1 MMVVVWCIDMLY
13 VVIFVDAAGTQYIT
27 HSFTIREA
35 DILMRRFSRLN
46 IWLPTAIM
54 ILVVGFVLSSQA
66 WQVTATGESVV
77 APSDTTIVSNS
88 TNFHSDS
95 MAITVPTTSNPT
107 INTAAGGIRIIANSS
122 FESPRPTTMMTCEN
136 AMGGWF
142 TTQPVISAYGCRV
155 FEAWGQGIYSGDALS
170 GVSPPDG
177 VMFTELNAYVSSM
190 TYQPIC
196 MIGGE
201 NFDFQFYHHTRY
213 WSETNTIEFR
223 FGIPP
228 SLPSYSGNASKPGD
242 SYSVRVIQGAT
253 SVGGSGSA
261 SAVVTSYLG
270 TSGAGYQV
278 LGSPKTN
285 WVRYYGT
292 HTIANTFGGVR
303 NLGFYGIIPTGGT
316 GNMLDAIT
324 IDLLP
329 IMDMGAS
336 RDQTGLEG
344 VAPTSLKVRINGK
357 VTTGTKIA
365 VRRKLADPGTAT
377 SDTDFTL
384 GTPTAGIYGNASV
397 AHTTGTDLWMITVPP
412 GYYDGGMVPGNNQ
425 GGLTIPITY
434 LTDSASEGTEW
445 AWFELARPT
454 KDGSS
459 PYFSN
464 DYSTVTGDWIFADPI
479 CDGSFKSDGV
489 VYTITELADTPT
501 PTATRTATSTR
512 TSTPTRTFTNT
523 RTNTP
528 TNTNTFTPTD
538 TATFTPSNTATATR
552 TPSRTPTDTSTPS
565 DTATPTDTNTPTNTP
580 TNTFTRTITPSPGP
594 FSQIKTAIGDLF
606 VLGLLQNGTLVTWGI
621 NETGINQ
628 SAIPTALRTLLFK
641 DIAASVAN
649 GYALTE
655 DGDLYT
661 WGENLY
667 GEGTIPS
674 IAQSNVL
681 AIGAGAR
688 FAFAILSDH
697 TVVAWG
703 RNEWG
708 QTNVPATATDVIA
721 IDGGDRHA
729 VALKSN
735 GTVIAWGDNRLGQA
749 RVPAGL
755 IGVASISAGE
765 NHTLALLD
773 TGRVIGWGSNSRG
786 QLSIPANVTDIV
798 AIAAGRE
805 CSLAVK
811 ADGTL
816 ITWGDARYLNFPTDV
831 RYLPI
836 VAIDSDNQN
845 SVVSTRN
852 GQIFVAGTNL
862 RGVMA
867 SRTSTSTPL
876 ITETPSLTRVPTESL
891 TPSLTRSQTPTRSL
905 TPSRTLS
912 RTRTPSLSRTRT
924 PSRTKFPTWT
934 HTP

>member
-1 MMVVVWCIDMLY
+1 MDWDECLNSQVNIHMTYFKHMLY
-13 VVIFVDAAGTQYIT
+13 LVMIVCSSIVTLFVWQNPPQLFANIAIQATHAPRIAA
-27 HSFTIREA
+27 
-35 DILMRRFSRLN
+35 
-46 IWLPTAIM
+46 P
-54 ILVVGFVLSSQA
+54 
-66 WQVTATGESVV
+66 QV
-77 APSDTTIVSNS
+77 
-88 TNFHSDS
+88 
-95 MAITVPTTSNPT
+95 VPTTSNPVGNGT
-107 INTAAGGIRIIANSS
+107 KGGRTYANTSFEDSDFACYPTLSSGWAYINQSKMRGWLTAHPPWDETNCSPNQTNVRIIEIQKSGLQG
-122 FESPRPTTMMTCEN
+122 TN
-136 AMGGWF
+136 AYDGGKY
-142 TTQPVISAYGCRV
+142 A
-155 FEAWGQGIYSGDALS
+155 
-170 GVSPPDG
+170 
-177 VMFTELNAYVSSM
+177 ELNANWK
-190 TYQPIC
+190 TFIYQQMCVANSDVI
-196 MIGGE
+196 
-201 NFDFQFYHHTRY
+201 DFTFYHKGINASRAD
-213 WSETNTIEFR
+213 IAVFR
-223 FGIPP
+223 FGIPSGLP
-228 SLPSYSGNASKPGD
+228 ASSYGNSLPADSYNRPMMYAKTTSSCGSTCKDATSAEYTNFTFGSLYTTPPGTSNPSASVVNKWGKYSGSHTLPSTGW
-242 SYSVRVIQGAT
+242 
-253 SVGGSGSA
+253 SG
-261 SAVVTSYLG
+261 V
-270 TSGAGYQV
+270 
-278 LGSPKTN
+278 K
-285 WVRYYGT
+285 
-292 HTIANTFGGVR
+292 
-303 NLGFYGIIPTGGT
+303 NLGFAAIDGPSDTGG
-316 GNMLDAIT
+316 NFLDGIT
-324 IDLLP
+324 VGLAPFI
-329 IMDMGAS
+329 DMGTS
-336 RDQTGLEG
+336 RDKTALEG
-344 VAPTSLKVRINGK
+344 TSPTAMNIRINGR
-357 VTTGTKIA
+357 VTSGTKIA
-365 VRRKLADPGTAT
+365 LRRKLDNPGPAT

-384 GTPTAGIYGNASV
+384 GTVTAGAYGNATV
-397 AHTTGTDLWMITVPP
+397 THTTGTDLWLITVPP
-412 GYYDGGMVPGNNQ
+412 GDYDGGLVPLNNK
-425 GGLTIPITY
+425 GGLTVPITY

-445 AWFELARPT
+445 AWFEVARPT

-459 PYFSN
+459 PYYSS
-464 DYSTVTGDWIFADPI
+464 DYSTTTGNWELADPV
-479 CDGSFKSDGV
+479 CDNSFKSDGV
-489 VYTITELADTPT
+489 VYAISELADTPT
-501 PTATRTATSTR
+501 PTNSRTATATRTH
-512 TSTPTRTFTNT
+512 TPSHTASNT

-528 TNTNTFTPTD
+528 TNTATNTATNTPTRTATSTPTDTKTPSRTPTNTPTVTDTFTPTD
-538 TATFTPSNTATATR
+538 TAT
-552 TPSRTPTDTSTPS
+552 
-565 DTATPTDTNTPTNTP
+565 PTNTP
-580 TNTFTRTITPSPGP
+580 TATFTRTITPSPGP
-594 FSQIKTAIGDLF
+594 FAQIKTAIGDLF

>member
-1 MMVVVWCIDMLY
+1 
-13 VVIFVDAAGTQYIT
+13 
-27 HSFTIREA
+27 
-35 DILMRRFSRLN
+35 
-46 IWLPTAIM
+46 
-54 ILVVGFVLSSQA
+54 
-66 WQVTATGESVV
+66 
-77 APSDTTIVSNS
+77 
-88 TNFHSDS
+88 
-95 MAITVPTTSNPT
+95 
-107 INTAAGGIRIIANSS
+107 
-122 FESPRPTTMMTCEN
+122 
-136 AMGGWF
+136 
-142 TTQPVISAYGCRV
+142 
-155 FEAWGQGIYSGDALS
+155 
-170 GVSPPDG
+170 
-177 VMFTELNAYVSSM
+177 
-190 TYQPIC
+190 

-223 FGIPP
+223 FGIPGGLA
-228 SLPSYSGNASKPGD
+228 SGSRAADTYSRQV
-242 SYSVRVIQGAT
+242 VRGAT
-253 SVGGSGSA
+253 TVGGSGSA
-261 SAVVTSYLG
+261 SSVVTSYAG
-270 TSGAGYQV
+270 TTGAGYQV

-303 NLGFYGIIPTGGT
+303 NLGFYGILPTSAT
-316 GNMLDAIT
+316 GNLIDAIT

-336 RDQTGLEG
+336 RDQSGLEG
-344 VAPTSLKVRINGK
+344 TSPTTLKIRINGR
-357 VTTGTKIA
+357 VTAGTVIA
-365 VRRKLADPGTAT
+365 VRRKLDNPGTAT
-377 SDTDFTL
+377 SDVDFTL
-384 GTPTAGIYGNASV
+384 GTPTAGIHGNATV
-397 AHTTGTDLWMITVPP
+397 THTTGSDLWHITVPP

-425 GGLTIPITY
+425 GGMTIPITY

-459 PYFSN
+459 PYFSS
-464 DYSTVTGDWIFADPI
+464 DYGTVTGDWIFADPI
-479 CDGSFKSDGV
+479 CDGSFKKDGV
-489 VYTITELADTPT
+489 VYRITELGATPT
-501 PTATRTATSTR
+501 PTSSRTATATRTH
-512 TSTPTRTFTNT
+512 TPSHTASNT

-528 TNTNTFTPTD
+528 TNTATNTATNTPTRTATSTPTDTKTPSRTPTNTPTATDTFTPTD
-538 TATFTPSNTATATR
+538 TAT
-552 TPSRTPTDTSTPS
+552 
-565 DTATPTDTNTPTNTP
+565 PTNTP
-580 TNTFTRTITPSPGP
+580 TATFTRTITPSPGP
-594 FSQIKTAIGDLF
+594 FAQIKTAIGDLF

-621 NETGINQ
+621 NELGIQQ
-628 SAIPTALRTLLFK
+628 STIPTNLRTLLFK

-708 QTNVPATATDVIA
+708 QTNVPPTATDVIA

-816 ITWGDARYLNFPTDV
+816 ITWGDARYLDFPTDV